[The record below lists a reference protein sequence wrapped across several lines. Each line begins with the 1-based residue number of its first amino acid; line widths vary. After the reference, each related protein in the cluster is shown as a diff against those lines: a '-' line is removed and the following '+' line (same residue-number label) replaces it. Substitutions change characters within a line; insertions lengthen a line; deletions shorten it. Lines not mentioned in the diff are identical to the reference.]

1 MYNIHKIKSIIE
13 GPNFVKF
20 CRLNMN
26 YFIKSR
32 KINPKDII
40 YYQLNKKGLSTKMEI
55 LNFNKI
61 NYVEDVSSLALFKQR
76 KKLNPGIFIYLMQE
90 SLKSFYS

>member
-1 MYNIHKIKSIIE
+1 MYNIHKIKSII
-13 GPNFVKF
+13 GSPNFVKF

-61 NYVEDVSSLALFKQR
+61 NYVKDVSSLALFKQR
-76 KKLNPGIFIYLMQE
+76 KKIKSRGIHIFNARIA
-90 SLKSFYS
+90 

>member
-13 GPNFVKF
+13 NPNFVKF

-26 YFIKSR
+26 CFIRNR

-40 YYQLNKKGLSTKMEI
+40 HYQLNKKCLNTKIKI

-61 NYVEDVSSLALFKQR
+61 NYVEDVSSPAF
-76 KKLNPGIFIYLMQE
+76 F
-90 SLKSFYS
+90 

>member
-1 MYNIHKIKSIIE
+1 MKVKGYALLSFFNMIILKDIEGNRLVRYKMYNIHKIKSIIE
-13 GPNFVKF
+13 SPNFVKF

-26 YFIKSR
+26 YFIKNR

-55 LNFNKI
+55 CYKHT
-61 NYVEDVSSLALFKQR
+61 
-76 KKLNPGIFIYLMQE
+76 
-90 SLKSFYS
+90 